1 MGNLSMMIHRWI
13 RPSLLAGILCVAIP
27 QAAAQDLSAA
37 LASCRAEQDDA
48 LRLACYDREI
58 GKLGQQSSV
67 LAAAPAAAA
76 PAAATQ
82 AAVPQTPEEQ
92 FGYRGAMA
100 REEQDR
106 AKVEARSLG
115 KLEATV
121 TGISTRGDGTL
132 VMTLD
137 NGQVWA
143 QNRPDAFFRLKVGE
157 KVKIE
162 PASLGSFLLISP
174 AKRSARV
181 TRLQ

>member
-1 MGNLSMMIHRWI
+1 MMNHRWI
-13 RPSLLAGILCVAIP
+13 RPSLLAGFLCVAIP
-27 QAAAQDLSAA
+27 PAAAQDLSAA
-37 LASCRAEQDDA
+37 LAGCRAEKDDA
-48 LRLACYDREI
+48 LRLACYDREA

-67 LAAAPAAAA
+67 AAAT

-82 AAVPQTPEEQ
+82 AAAPKSPEEQ
-92 FGYRGAMA
+92 FGYRGELA

-115 KLEATV
+115 RLEATV
-121 TGISTRGDGTL
+121 TNISTRADGTL

-143 QNRPDAFFRLKVGE
+143 QNRPDSFFRLKIGE

-174 AKRSARV
+174 AKRTARV
-181 TRLQ
+181 TRLK